1 MSVMSLQK
9 TSVQPFLPALP
20 AIAVAVTE
28 AITASSIECTLPILS
43 RLPLT
48 SRQSAQTPDT
58 PNKAGPYLTS
68 QTADGRSILNTTSR
82 LPNIDQASHDLWESL
97 HHFRPIRADY
107 VAKFEPPSI
116 KPAFVTRCPFAGAAA
131 RASKTAEIVRS
142 TFNWDELRLPAH
154 TSGVFYGVVF
164 RSLRRPGSE
173 STDLYDAD
181 RLAHEEAVHSGG
193 LLMYWYGVPDSVT
206 GANLATCIW
215 TSQDYARRASK
226 LPLHREA
233 VRHAVDAYE
242 SFDLSRYAVVK
253 RKGEDGVRIE
263 PWRSDEAVGGVVG
276 HG

>member
-1 MSVMSLQK
+1 MSVISLQK
-9 TSVQPFLPALP
+9 TSVQTSLPALP

-28 AITASSIECTLPILS
+28 AIEASSIECTLPILS

-48 SRQSAQTPDT
+48 SRQRPKTPDT
-58 PNKAGPYLTS
+58 PNTAGPYLIS
-68 QTADGRSILNTTSR
+68 QTAEGRPILNTTSR
-82 LPNIDQASHDLWESL
+82 LPKIDQASHDLWKAL
-97 HHFRPIRADY
+97 HHFQPIRADY
-107 VAKFEPPSI
+107 VAKFEPPSTT
-116 KPAFVTRCPFAGAAA
+116 PATVTGCPFAGAAA

-164 RSLRRPGSE
+164 RSQRRQGSE

-181 RLAHEEAVHSGG
+181 RLAHEEAVRSGG

-215 TSQDYARRASK
+215 TTQEHARMASK

-233 VRHAVDAYE
+233 VRHAADAYE

-253 RKGEDGVRIE
+253 RKGEEGVRIE
-263 PWRSDEAVGGVVG
+263 PWRDGEVVGGVVG
-276 HG
+276 DG